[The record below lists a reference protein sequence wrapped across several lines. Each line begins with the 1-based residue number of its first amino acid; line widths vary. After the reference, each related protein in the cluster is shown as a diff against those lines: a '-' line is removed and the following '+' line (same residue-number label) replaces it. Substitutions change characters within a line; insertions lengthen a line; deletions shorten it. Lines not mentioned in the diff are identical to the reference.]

1 MPKIEVYCTLEEV
14 KRFLVESTAKNKL
27 PRKYIVDPKYM
38 FERRQEQG
46 KIYIEADEKKDVEE
60 IQDLV
65 VVEVDNVL
73 GISYESKSGR
83 TKLIWRQIH
92 KDLGKLTGIA
102 SGNTLVNL
110 LESGIKNIRVFRE
123 ENKNGQ

>member
-46 KIYIEADEKKDVEE
+46 KIYIEADEKKDIEE

-110 LESGIKNIRVFRE
+110 LESGIKNIRVFKE
-123 ENKNGQ
+123 EGGDE

>member
-46 KIYIEADEKKDVEE
+46 KIYIEADEKKDIEE

-110 LESGIKNIRVFRE
+110 LESGIKNIRVFKE
-123 ENKNGQ
+123 ESGNE

>member
-27 PRKYIVDPKYM
+27 PRKYIMDPKYM

-46 KIYIEADEKKDVEE
+46 KIYIEADEKKDIEE

-110 LESGIKNIRVFRE
+110 LESGIKNIRVFKE
-123 ENKNGQ
+123 ESGNE